1 MAEEGKENGF
11 PYTNT
16 NNTLLPNDNSTFEEA
31 ITNKDLGVNLLD
43 NLNSSGDLWKVD
55 FGTTTRLPEP
65 QEGGPTQM
73 SPSLP
78 TNFEDGNRT
87 SSLNSTDET
96 LWVDDDGL
104 ETTIV
109 YNNGSTG
116 STIAD
121 SDVNDTW
128 STPRTSPASST
139 TVTYYTGTQNKFILS
154 STFFNKTSKTQATR
168 YIFYNIDWDLLL
180 I

>member
-1 MAEEGKENGF
+1 MAEEGKENDF

-31 ITNKDLGVNLLD
+31 ITNKDLGVLF
-43 NLNSSGDLWKVD
+43 KVD

-87 SSLNSTDET
+87 SSPNSTDET
-96 LWVDDDGL
+96 LLVDDDGL

-154 STFFNKTSKTQATR
+154 STFFNKTIKTQATR